1 MSTRL
6 LLWAAAAGAL
16 IPVMAVLNS
25 RLGKAIGE
33 GLHAP
38 VVLFSIGLLFCLV
51 VSWIATKS
59 FPNPQEFGSIKP
71 IEYLGGI
78 IVGFYVISATLLA
91 PRIGVANFIV
101 CAVTAQIVISLLI
114 DHFGLF
120 GATARPVTTVKLL
133 GVALL
138 LGGLALTQ
146 LAEAKS
152 VRQ

>member
-6 LLWAAAAGAL
+6 LLWAAASGAL

-59 FPNPQEFGSIKP
+59 FPNLQEFGSIKP

-120 GATARPVTTVKLL
+120 GATVRPVTTIKLL
-133 GVALL
+133 GAALL
-138 LGGLALTQ
+138 LSGLAMTQ

-152 VRQ
+152 IR

>member
-1 MSTRL
+1 VISTRL

-38 VVLFSIGLLFCLV
+38 VVLFSIGLLFCLI
-51 VSWIATKS
+51 VSWITTKS
-59 FPNPQEFGSIKP
+59 FPNLQEFGSIKP

-91 PRIGVANFIV
+91 PRIGV
-101 CAVTAQIVISLLI
+101 
-114 DHFGLF
+114 
-120 GATARPVTTVKLL
+120 
-133 GVALL
+133 
-138 LGGLALTQ
+138 
-146 LAEAKS
+146 E
-152 VRQ
+152 